1 MPVEVVFESS
11 GRTQAGEHLISVDLL
26 LFNDL
31 LVAVQSSDVTLTT
44 FDRVYVLFA

>member
-1 MPVEVVFESS
+1 VEVVFESS
-11 GRTQAGEHLISVDLL
+11 GRTQAGKHLISVDLL